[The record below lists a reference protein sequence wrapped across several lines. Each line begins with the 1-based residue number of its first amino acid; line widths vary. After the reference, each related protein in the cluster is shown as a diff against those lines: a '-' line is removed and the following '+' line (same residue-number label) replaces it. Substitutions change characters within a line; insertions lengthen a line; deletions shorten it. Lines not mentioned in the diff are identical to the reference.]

1 MRGTGRAFAAWLA
14 AFAVLAPQFAE
25 PAVFQNL
32 YTLTV
37 SPEEGVTDRAQ
48 AVNLAMRQL
57 LTRVTGDRD
66 AGADPD
72 LQDMVVNASQYVE
85 SYAVPD
91 RQTARVSFYSDA
103 IERALESRNR
113 PVWGPERPMT
123 LLWIAID
130 TGQGERALLPADGAP
145 PGASADMEALL
156 DGLREEL
163 VTVAEERGLPV
174 TLPLLDLEDMA
185 AVGFADVWG
194 GFEQTV
200 LAASDRYGAD
210 AVLVGRVRMTELGN
224 EVQWMLLRDG
234 QRRLFA
240 GQQLVDGLHWLAEN
254 YARDY
259 SVLGGVRTVRLLVR
273 GIDSLAD
280 YGRALSYLEGL
291 SALQSID
298 VDGLDDSGVLSLRV
312 AARGDVGVLERM
324 FTLGRV
330 LQLADDAPGAMDAG
344 NTLVLQVARS
354 DGVR

>member
-1 MRGTGRAFAAWLA
+1 
-14 AFAVLAPQFAE
+14 
-25 PAVFQNL
+25 
-32 YTLTV
+32 
-37 SPEEGVTDRAQ
+37 
-48 AVNLAMRQL
+48 
-57 LTRVTGDRD
+57 
-66 AGADPD
+66 
-72 LQDMVVNASQYVE
+72 
-85 SYAVPD
+85 
-91 RQTARVSFYSDA
+91 
-103 IERALESRNR
+103 
-113 PVWGPERPMT
+113 ERPMT

-130 TGQGERALLPADGAP
+130 TGQGERALLPAVGAP

-312 AARGDVGVLERM
+312 A
-324 FTLGRV
+324 
-330 LQLADDAPGAMDAG
+330 
-344 NTLVLQVARS
+344 
-354 DGVR
+354 